1 MTLSFDQSTNTTE
14 YAPFHEELFDTF
26 NFGDVFES
34 EDYLLDDID
43 DLNHQVGRLSID
55 LVRTQEFTNGSL
67 SLDQIKSEN
76 CRRQSLDLTAL
87 DLARCILYHESAHQQ
102 QPVKK
107 RVYDECAPEIRKIT
121 EVRANKKRASQYS
134 QAGNDDST
142 AISRS
147 SFNSSSP
154 SILSHMSSDDFAQ
167 QLERSALRLADSMK
181 RSEESRVG
189 FSIWNKLAIQTM
201 LLTNKVV
208 AGPVAHLDCPLKY
221 HLELPPM

>member
-1 MTLSFDQSTNTTE
+1 MSVN
-14 YAPFHEELFDTF
+14 
-26 NFGDVFES
+26 
-34 EDYLLDDID
+34 
-43 DLNHQVGRLSID
+43 VGNEIC
-55 LVRTQEFTNGSL
+55 VAGSA
-67 SLDQIKSEN
+67 Q
-76 CRRQSLDLTAL
+76 
-87 DLARCILYHESAHQQ
+87 QQ

-107 RVYDECAPEIRKIT
+107 RVYDECAPEIRRIT

-134 QAGNDDST
+134 QAGHDDST

-154 SILSHMSSDDFAQ
+154 SILSLMSSDDFAQ

-189 FSIWNKLAIQTM
+189 FSKWNKLAIQTM

-208 AGPVAHLDCPLKY
+208 AGPVAHLNCPLKY
-221 HLELPPM
+221 DLELPPM